1 MLQILSV
8 ALEIFE
14 ARIASWTASNHSTG
28 CSIARRLWLLGHT
41 MTARVSFDINLT
53 SIVAHEESMAAMTG

>member
-1 MLQILSV
+1 MLQILSI
-8 ALEIFE
+8 ALEILK
-14 ARIASWTASNHSTG
+14 ARIASRTASNHRTG
-28 CSIARRLWLLGHT
+28 CSIARRLGWLGHI